1 MIIAKQNRYLR
12 RFAEAGASTP
22 TTAKALSDVGCRE
35 SGAFRGLVARG
46 VFIEC
51 EPGKYFVDEQRA
63 VAFRQCRRKQAVIV
77 LMALAAA
84 ALVAVCLRLAL
95 HQSQTVHAEKVIGA
109 NN

>member
-1 MIIAKQNRYLR
+1 MEFSPIHHRELPPSINGLYLGGGYPEIHAAQLSENQAMMQAIR

-63 VAFRQCRRKQAVIV
+63 VAFKQRRRKQAVIG
-77 LMALAAA
+77 
-84 ALVAVCLRLAL
+84 
-95 HQSQTVHAEKVIGA
+95 IF
-109 NN
+109 